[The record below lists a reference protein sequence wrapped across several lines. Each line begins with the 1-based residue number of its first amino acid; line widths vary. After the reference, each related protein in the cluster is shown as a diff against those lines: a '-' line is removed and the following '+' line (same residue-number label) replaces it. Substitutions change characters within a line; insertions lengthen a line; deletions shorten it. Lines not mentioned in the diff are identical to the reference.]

1 MIIFF
6 CCQIYFY
13 KITHCILSLSMLKL
27 EKKFKINFFK
37 KLFRCVDIKN
47 NFFKKIYIIL
57 IHL

>member
-1 MIIFF
+1 
-6 CCQIYFY
+6 
-13 KITHCILSLSMLKL
+13 MLKL
-27 EKKFKINFFK
+27 EKNFKINFFK